1 MPKAAVLI
9 LSTIAIDMLI
19 MSAVVGIAFFVIL
32 RHLHW
37 NVGARAVVP
46 TLLAVFAFLDLF
58 WWPALASTS
67 ATITI
72 HNSDLAAFLRIGP
85 DSPVESLIGF
95 GLVDL
100 LGYFIQAGVA
110 LWVSYKLRLVVSEG
124 AA

>member
-9 LSTIAIDMLI
+9 WSTIAIDMLI

-32 RHLHW
+32 RHFHW
-37 NVGARAVVP
+37 NVGARALVP
-46 TLLAVFAFLDLF
+46 TLLVVFAFLDLI
-58 WWPALASTS
+58 WWPAFVASS
-67 ATITI
+67 ATVTI
-72 HNSDLAAFLRIGP
+72 HNPDLAAFLRIGP
-85 DSPVESLIGF
+85 DAPVESLIGF

-110 LWVSYKLRLVVSEG
+110 LWVSYKLRLVESAG